1 MAESHRTVAH
11 FSTLPQ
17 EIDAIKKNQEVLEAK
32 AKMRKASDEKM
43 NEAREKFV
51 TLRKGK
57 QDLVSCFSGA

>member
-1 MAESHRTVAH
+1 M
-11 FSTLPQ
+11 LPQ

-57 QDLVSCFSGA
+57 QDLVSCFDGAWTKALCY

>member
-1 MAESHRTVAH
+1 M
-11 FSTLPQ
+11 LPQ

-57 QDLVSCFSGA
+57 QDLVSCFDGA